1 MAFKIFILIAG
12 SAFFTT
18 ACLANN
24 NPVVDT
30 SKPVSI
36 SLNAQNNKTD
46 SNVLIVIN
54 EEIIG
59 TIREIKKLD
68 SLFAVQDID
77 RVNVLRDSLA
87 LSKYGEKGKDGVI
100 EIYLKKEAIST
111 KELRIEDVNTNYDVI
126 FDNPEIKA
134 AFPGGDAMW
143 RRYLERTLNAQ
154 IPSDKKAPDG
164 QYTVVV
170 QYKVDKEG
178 NISDIKALTN
188 HGYGM
193 EQEVIR
199 VVAKGP
205 KWLPAIQNGR
215 TVASIRK
222 QPVTFVVIKN
232 DEPEKKNKK
241 NKD

>member
-18 ACLANN
+18 VCLANN
-24 NPVVDT
+24 NPTVDT
-30 SKPVSI
+30 LKPVSI
-36 SLNAQNNKTD
+36 SVNAQNNKTD
-46 SNVLIVIN
+46 SNVLVVVN
-54 EEIIG
+54 EKIIG
-59 TIREIKKLD
+59 TIREVKKLD
-68 SLFAVQDID
+68 SLFAVQNID
-77 RVNVLRDSLA
+77 RVNVLKDSLA
-87 LSKYGEKGKDGVI
+87 LSKYGEKGKNGVI
-100 EIYLKKEAIST
+100 EIYLKTETVST
-111 KELRIEDVNTNYDVI
+111 KEVKTNYDVI

-199 VVAKGP
+199 VIAKGP
-205 KWLPAIQNGR
+205 NWQPAIHNGR
-215 TVASIRK
+215 LVASIRK
-222 QPVTFVVIKN
+222 QPVTFQVMKE
-232 DEPEKKNKK
+232 DEPEKKKKK
-241 NKD
+241 NKDD

>member
-1 MAFKIFILIAG
+1 MAFKFSILIAG
-12 SAFFTT
+12 SIFFAI
-18 ACLANN
+18 ACLGNN
-24 NPVVDT
+24 KPVADT

-46 SNVLIVIN
+46 SNVLVVVN
-54 EEIIG
+54 EKIIG
-59 TIREIKKLD
+59 TIREVKKLD
-68 SLFAVQDID
+68 SLFAVQNID
-77 RVNVLRDSLA
+77 RVNVLKDSLA
-87 LSKYGEKGKDGVI
+87 FSKYGENGKYGVI
-100 EIYLKKEAIST
+100 EIYLKDEAVST
-111 KELRIEDVNTNYDVI
+111 KEVSIEEVKTNYDVI

-164 QYTVVV
+164 QYTVIV

-205 KWLPAIQNGR
+205 KWQPAIHNGR
-215 TVASIRK
+215 IVTSIRK
-222 QPVTFVVIKN
+222 QPVTFVIIK
-232 DEPEKKNKK
+232 DDKPEKKNKGQ
-241 NKD
+241 